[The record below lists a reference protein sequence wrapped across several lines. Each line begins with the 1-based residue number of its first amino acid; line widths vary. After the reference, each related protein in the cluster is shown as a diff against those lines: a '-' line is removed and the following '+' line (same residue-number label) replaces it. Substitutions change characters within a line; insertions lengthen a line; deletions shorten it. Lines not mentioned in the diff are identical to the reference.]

1 MINPKILIELLEAA
15 PEIIKLV
22 GQAADALTKN
32 WRDFQQ
38 TAFETGRA
46 IGMSREAAMRYDRE
60 LMQNT
65 KDLARAYGVSAKE
78 IAKFQENYALA
89 TGRNI
94 TLTKQQT
101 EQMAALSKVAGSATA
116 EKLVQE
122 FEGIGVSISDTLAY
136 TGQIQERAKYLGLT
150 GTKAAAALADNV
162 KLAASYSFRN
172 GVEDIE
178 RMVLKSQSL
187 KMNMQSVMQAADK
200 FSTIEGAISTS
211 ANIQMLGGTFAQQY
225 SNPMAAM
232 YEATADPAAFQD
244 RIIKAIGGKGTYD
257 AKTGQVKFDPVTM
270 MQMKEFAKQM
280 GMSAEEV
287 GQSAMAIK
295 QNQAVD
301 KELAGKN
308 WTAEQ
313 KTAIENLAR
322 TNVDEKTGKHY
333 VSWTDKNGVAQKAN
347 VEDLT
352 PEQLK
357 VAQDSQMTQEKMWDD
372 VHAIKSKI
380 VGDTESR
387 ARGTVSFDE
396 NVQGFKEEGKAATAQ
411 FQNGYMPAVS
421 GGLNGKDFSFWDKIK
436 QLFDIPGQSH
446 WGSGSAEGWN
456 DTPQGPK
463 FAQGGI
469 VHAND
474 GTIVP
479 GNSFYGDNVPVQANS
494 GEMILTQEQQSG
506 LFDLIKTVAEKGL
519 GVIAGN
525 FIGSKLGMKGL
536 GTHSLIMQALGG
548 GDMLSNM
555 MMEAS
560 LRTLLS
566 GNSIKAQFAAAQAAN
581 NKPSAVESAVDTV
594 SNLQDLKDTYDSLF
608 KDSFKETKQNLKGF
622 SKYIDKAKN
631 GLGKLGGKA
640 KSAGASFARFTRMD
654 KGWAKA
660 VSAKNHVVDWG
671 KVKGAIISGK
681 YGEFKDW
688 FKTTKV
694 GKFNQKVGRFNKGL
708 ASDMGRLSN
717 RFKAFGRLQNI
728 RRASALSKVMNVAE
742 EIPGMSKIGKAA
754 PSILKNA
761 GKFGKIASFAGK
773 GFGKA
778 IPFLGSAMSV
788 IGSVG
793 DIMDASSN
801 YDAKKQAIMNSN
813 MSDAEKENALNEAVD
828 TKRGE
833 QGSAVGKGVGAI
845 AGAALGASLGSVV
858 PVVGTAIGGIVGG
871 FVGEKLGGAVG
882 KLAKP
887 LSKMTRGI
895 KNFFFGGKKENEAN
909 GLTNSTQ
916 LSDPKLSQKA
926 DLATVKIYE
935 ILAKKNDG
943 GILAKA
949 AKGGLTGL
957 AMAATPLSLIAA
969 PLFGGI
975 SKIATGGIKSLPVV
989 GAATNIVNKDKRG
1002 NQPISANIGPK
1013 DINLKVSGT
1022 IKLDLGGKQANIDA
1036 DKLVNN
1042 PVFKEQLTRIISKQL
1057 NTMGNSGKYNKE
1069 GSVRNTQAMYNG
1081 LR

>member
-1 MINPKILIELLEAA
+1 MINPQILKELLEAA

-200 FSTIEGAISTS
+200 FSTIEGAIKKS

-845 AGAALGASLGSVV
+845 AGAALGASIGSVV

-895 KNFFFGGKKENEAN
+895 KNFFFGDKKENEAN
-909 GLTNSTQ
+909 GLANSTQ

-957 AMAATPLSLIAA
+957 ATISPIAMMSA
-969 PLFGGI
+969 HLFGGVTKLA
-975 SKIATGGIKSLPVV
+975 SGGIKSLPVV